1 MNKPSVIPPI
11 GAVTQEQRMFLINWA
26 SLLVRSPAGVPLL
39 PVDFVARQGRRVR
52 VVDLRTEAEMVGKLG
67 YIPGSEWVPL
77 EEASA
82 IASRLPK
89 DEPLVLVSRAGE
101 RASQLAKA
109 LEDEGFS
116 LVAALQGGIVAWRDL
131 GYGTSRDRAVLASRG
146 VLAPP
151 RPAATEPASGR
162 VDAADVA
169 EHLGDPR
176 AIRWM
181 KVAGIFTHGHLAC
194 VDGRDETGVVGTP
207 GGDVGKL
214 LLALAAL
221 ERLAGRAL
229 DVPTVE
235 ELFARRFAAF
245 GGCYLHTDVK
255 AANTLISALRADRR
269 FDAALSTVSEAL
281 EWRAFFADPPKE
293 LSDALLEHMLVPDHI
308 GCGHLRLALTKASDY
323 GTRPELVRACLG
335 AFLRLRWDGMPES
348 EYVVLPGGHAERA
361 VLIIELDA
369 HVRAFSNIPLVSPA
383 SQGMQAFIS
392 HPQVVSFIRHELAE
406 FLVQQ
411 SDLLP
416 ELRGDAQRLHEEIE
430 ALSQT
435 QQKETLGALAKGLPI
450 FRAIFRR
457 DGTFRVEEAGA
468 V

>member
-1 MNKPSVIPPI
+1 
-11 GAVTQEQRMFLINWA
+11 MFLINWA

-52 VVDLRTEAEMVGKLG
+52 VIDLRTEAELIGKLG
-67 YIPGSEWVPL
+67 YIPGSEWLPL
-77 EEASA
+77 EEA
-82 IASRLPK
+82 ASLEARLPK

-101 RASQLAKA
+101 RASQVAKA
-109 LEDEGFS
+109 LEDRGFP

-131 GYGTSRDRAVLASRG
+131 GYSTSRDRAILSERG
-146 VLAPP
+146 VLAPARAP
-151 RPAATEPASGR
+151 SLEAQTGR
-162 VDAADVA
+162 IDAADVA

-176 AIRWM
+176 SLRWM

-207 GGDVGKL
+207 GGDVGKV

-221 ERLAGRAL
+221 ERVIARPL
-229 DVPTVE
+229 DVPTVD
-235 ELFARRFAAF
+235 ELFARRLAAF
-245 GGCYLHTDVK
+245 GGCYLHTDIK
-255 AANTLISALRADRR
+255 AANALIGALRADRR
-269 FDAALSTVSEAL
+269 FDEALASVREAL
-281 EWRAFFADPPKE
+281 EWRAFFADPPPH
-293 LSDALLEHMLVPDHI
+293 LADALLEHMLVPDHI
-308 GCGHLRLALTKASDY
+308 GCGHMRLALTKAGDY

-335 AFLRLRWDGMPES
+335 AFFRLRWAGMPES

-361 VLIIELDA
+361 VLSIELDA
-369 HVRAFSNIPLVSPA
+369 PVRAFSNIPLVSPT
-383 SQGMQAFIS
+383 SQGMQAFVN
-392 HPQVVSFIRHELAE
+392 HPQVIAFIRHELAD

-411 SDLLP
+411 TDLVP
-416 ELRGDAQRLHEEIE
+416 ELRGDTRRLHDESE
-430 ALSQT
+430 ALSMA

-457 DGTFRVEEAGA
+457 DGTFRVEEAGT